1 MAYNNIHGK
10 VETYPAGA
18 DLTGSQYLFVKA
30 SGANVVVCGDGEAA
44 IGVLFNDPAI
54 TRAAS
59 VVRGGDP
66 QVYAGTALAAGI
78 DIASD
83 AAGKAVVAATGDVVL
98 GTTRHAAAAG
108 DDLVMI
114 NFFQGGNVVPA

>member
-1 MAYNNIHGK
+1 MAYNNIEGM
-10 VETYPAGA
+10 VETYTAGA
-18 DLTGSQYLFVKA
+18 DLTGSQYLFVKTD
-30 SGANVVVCGDGEAA
+30 GAGVQVCGDGEAA
-44 IGVLFNDPAI
+44 VGVLWNSPAD

-98 GTTRHAAAAG
+98 GRTRAAAAAG

-114 NFFQGGNVVPA
+114 HFFSGGNVVPA